1 MILRASAAVR
11 FLATLRVSWP
21 PWRISP
27 DMSLGNDGRSSG
39 PLVSNP
45 ASICAPSLPPEP
57 PRLRL
62 RSLVLAA
69 GLFLATLMTC
79 LAAGA
84 QFADAYE
91 NNAAVSID
99 AYVHYLAALF
109 TAPGILLPGLPFALT
124 LMSILLAHELGHW
137 FACSHHRIRAT
148 YPYFIPAPTLIGT
161 LGAFILIRT
170 PMRSR
175 RALFDVGFSGPVVG
189 FLLAVPAL
197 VAGILHSKIVPG
209 LAERS
214 DLLFGTPLVL
224 QFLIKLLHP
233 GTSPHDLLL
242 HPVGRAAW
250 VGLFATA
257 LNLLPAAQ
265 LDGGHILR
273 SVSPRWHR
281 LITFGLPFFLLPLG
295 KLWTGWFI
303 WAGLLGFIAFR
314 RTPPMTDWRPLN
326 RTRLIWAG
334 VALLIFLLC
343 FMPAPVFDSRD

>member
-1 MILRASAAVR
+1 MLLRRISIFMNSGKGTDHRPVEVFDLESASPYASSLRA
-11 FLATLRVSWP
+11 
-21 PWRISP
+21 
-27 DMSLGNDGRSSG
+27 
-39 PLVSNP
+39 
-45 ASICAPSLPPEP
+45 EP
-57 PRLRL
+57 PRSSL
-62 RSLVLAA
+62 RSLVLAV

-84 QFADAYE
+84 QFADAYQKNE
-91 NNAAVSID
+91 AVSID
-99 AYVHYLAALF
+99 AFVHYFVAVF
-109 TAPGILLPGLPFALT
+109 TAPRILLPGLPFALT

-137 FACSHHRIRAT
+137 FACRHHHIRAT

-175 RALFDVGFSGPVVG
+175 RALFDVGFSGPIVG

-197 VAGILHSKIVPG
+197 AVGILHSKIVAG
-209 LAERS
+209 LAAHS
-214 DLLFGTPLVL
+214 DLLFGAPLVL
-224 QFLIKLLHP
+224 RFLITLLRP
-233 GTSPHDLLL
+233 GVSPHDLLL

-281 LITFGLPFFLLPLG
+281 LITFALPFFLLPLG

-314 RTPPMTDWRPLN
+314 RTPPMTDLRPLDSG
-326 RTRLIWAG
+326 RLVWAG
-334 VALLIFLLC
+334 IALVIFLLC
-343 FMPAPVFDSRD
+343 FMPAPIFESRN

>member
-1 MILRASAAVR
+1 MNS
-11 FLATLRVSWP
+11 
-21 PWRISP
+21 
-27 DMSLGNDGRSSG
+27 GNGTDHR
-39 PLVSNP
+39 PVEIFDFEP
-45 ASICAPSLPPEP
+45 ASPYASSLPAEAPR
-57 PRLRL
+57 PRLS
-62 RSLVLAA
+62 SLVLAA

-84 QFADAYE
+84 QFADAYQKNE
-91 NNAAVSID
+91 AVSID
-99 AYVHYLAALF
+99 AFIHYFAALF
-109 TAPGILLPGLPFALT
+109 TAPRILLPGLPFALT
-124 LMSILLAHELGHW
+124 LMGILLAHELGHW
-137 FACSHHRIRAT
+137 FACRHHHIRAT

-189 FLLAVPAL
+189 FILALPALAV
-197 VAGILHSKIVPG
+197 GILHSKIVPG
-209 LAERS
+209 LASRS

-224 QFLIKLLHP
+224 RFLIALLHP
-233 GTSPHDLLL
+233 GVSPHDLLL

-314 RTPPMTDWRPLN
+314 RTPPMTDWRPLD

-334 VALLIFLLC
+334 VGLVIFLLC
-343 FMPAPVFDSRD
+343 FMPAPILESRN